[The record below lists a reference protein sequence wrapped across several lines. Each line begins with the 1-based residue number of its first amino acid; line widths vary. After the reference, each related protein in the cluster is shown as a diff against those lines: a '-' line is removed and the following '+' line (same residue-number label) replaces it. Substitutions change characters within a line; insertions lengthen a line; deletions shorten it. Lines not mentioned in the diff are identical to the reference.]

1 MIERPL
7 ESISFTD
14 MGPGQ
19 KPSLEGRVQ
28 RLEALSSEVGGELT
42 FLEGLVLAVPNE
54 RRWRE
59 IYKDQGTLLM
69 KRSWLRALISS
80 HLKAHHQK
88 RIQL

>member
-7 ESISFTD
+7 ESISFIELE
-14 MGPGQ
+14 PGQ
-19 KPSLEGRVQ
+19 KSDLEGRVQ
-28 RLEALSSEVGGELT
+28 RLESLSSEVGGELT

-59 IYKDQGTLLM
+59 IYKDQDKLLM

-80 HLKAHHQK
+80 QLKALHQK
-88 RIQL
+88 RIQS